1 MKPVNPLPR
10 PQHRPAHEPAGPPGS
25 STLTMTDLL
34 CTLEAL
40 TGVRPPYVTQDTQP
54 SDNPPHRAEAC

>member
-1 MKPVNPLPR
+1 MPR
-10 PQHRPAHEPAGPPGS
+10 PQHRPALEPARPPVS

-40 TGVRPPYVTQDTQP
+40 TGARPPYVAQDTQP
-54 SDNPPHRAEAC
+54 SDNPAPPHRAEAS